1 MHGRMVLIF
10 ALTLSTILVGMLRS
24 SGVYAAVILSPTSGN
39 SQVLFEGPEEIS
51 EFDHPWSTNVGLRT
65 SFNGRLFGKTLSE
78 LGGSLFVTSL
88 GNVNFSGNLS
98 GNTPIPSGFDRIS
111 PLWDDYVYLPKKYF
125 GNGPLPVN
133 QILFHDSLN
142 NYIGVTWK
150 NVVLFAETEAD
161 EEWPKT
167 DRTFQML
174 WFEGDTV
181 LNGFQFHRDDI
192 AFSYIAN
199 KAGTKDFGP
208 MWSLIGLQ
216 SSTGVGDIFADP
228 KRSGGSMYFREID
241 GDKMPWQAG
250 QFFLFRPT
258 SPGASTYSV
267 TLQPIPDPPQVP
279 LPGTGIIFTGLGL
292 VVLVRKRIQ
301 AYRGS
306 RSLFP
311 Q

>member
-10 ALTLSTILVGMLRS
+10 ALTLSTILIGMLRS

-39 SQVLFEGPEEIS
+39 SQVLFDGPAEII
-51 EFDHPWSTNVGLRT
+51 DYNLPWSTNVNLRT
-65 SFNGRLFGKTLSE
+65 NFNGRLFGKSVGD
-78 LGGSLFVTSL
+78 LGGDLYATSL
-88 GNVNFSGNLS
+88 GNVNFTGDLSYNTTSGS
-98 GNTPIPSGFDRIS
+98 YRIA
-111 PLWDDYVYLPKKYF
+111 PLWDDYVYFPNSVLADARLPT
-125 GNGPLPVN
+125 NR
-133 QILFHDSLN
+133 ILFHDSPGS
-142 NYIGVTWK
+142 YIGVTWQ
-150 NVVLFAETEAD
+150 NVVLYLEAV
-161 EEWPKT
+161 ENWPIT
-167 DRTFQML
+167 DRTVQML

-199 KAGTKDFGP
+199 EAGTNKFGP
-208 MWSLIGLQ
+208 MLSLIGLD
-216 SSTGVGDIFADP
+216 SANEGRALADP
-228 KRSGGSMYFREID
+228 KRSDGSMYFREID

-306 RSLFP
+306 RSLCP

>member
-39 SQVLFEGPEEIS
+39 SQVLFDGPADVS
-51 EFDHPWSTNVGLRT
+51 DYNLPWSTNVNTHTGFNGL
-65 SFNGRLFGKTLSE
+65 SFNGRLFGKTVGE
-78 LGGSLFVTSL
+78 LGGNLFATNL
-88 GNVNFSGNLS
+88 GNVNFSGNLDNNS
-98 GNTPIPSGFDRIS
+98 KLGNYRIA
-111 PLWDDYVYLPKKYF
+111 PLWDDYVYLPQSVIS
-125 GNGPLPVN
+125 GTSIPPNR
-133 QILFHDSLN
+133 ILFHQSVG
-142 NYIGVTWK
+142 NYIGVTWQ
-150 NVVLFAETEAD
+150 NVVLFTEAEGGVD
-161 EEWPKT
+161 WPIT
-167 DRTFQML
+167 DRTVQML

-199 KAGTKDFGP
+199 KAGTDDFGP
-208 MWSLIGLQ
+208 MLSLIGLD
-216 SSTGVGDIFADP
+216 SASDGSVLADP
-228 KRSGGSMYFREID
+228 KRSDGLKYFREID

-279 LPGTGIIFTGLGL
+279 LPGTGIIFAGLGL
-292 VVLVRKRIQ
+292 IAVLKRRIQ
-301 AYRGS
+301 S
-306 RSLFP
+306 VLS
-311 Q
+311 